1 MSDYLVDDQIEY
13 LLKLYTPMQFHHVIT
28 AIRNGVHEDNGIY
41 HDADNDDKVN
51 DDDEKIGSNPL
62 VASAVRARAVCQD

>member
-1 MSDYLVDDQIEY
+1 M
-13 LLKLYTPMQFHHVIT
+13 IT